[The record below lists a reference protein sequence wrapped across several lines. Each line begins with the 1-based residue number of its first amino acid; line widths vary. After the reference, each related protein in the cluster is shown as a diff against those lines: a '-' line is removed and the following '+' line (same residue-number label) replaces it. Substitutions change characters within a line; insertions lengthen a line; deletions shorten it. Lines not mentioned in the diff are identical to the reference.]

1 MDWKTLAN
9 DIVLFNELVE
19 RFVEIGCTEKK
30 AFELATYVYAY
41 NLLLL
46 EHLQFP
52 RKMINRILDIT
63 QINKL

>member
-1 MDWKTLAN
+1 MDWKSLAN

-41 NLLLL
+41 NLPVVIKTSTISSEENNLTK
-46 EHLQFP
+46 
-52 RKMINRILDIT
+52 RYNTDK
-63 QINKL
+63 

>member
-41 NLLLL
+41 NLPVVIKTSTISSEENNLTK
-46 EHLQFP
+46 
-52 RKMINRILDIT
+52 RYNTDK
-63 QINKL
+63 